1 MTDTHNCSRCGTPIA
16 PGAHYCPSC
25 GLDISG
31 SQGGVATVNVTSPL
45 ALKPDALLEALRQ
58 AALGEYEVLAELG
71 RGGMATV
78 YLAHDIA
85 LDRKIAIKVM
95 SPLLL
100 SGEGMAERFKRE
112 ARTAGQLSHPH
123 IIPIYAVRESG
134 GLLYFVM
141 KFVEGRPLDSI
152 IREVGPLPIA
162 MVQTILQQVGS
173 ALGYAHRRGVIHRDI
188 KPANIMI
195 DSDGWAVVTDFGIAK
210 VSQTPGLTVTGA
222 TVGTPS
228 YMSPEQCA
236 AKELDGAS
244 DQYSLGVVAYEMLS
258 GKLPFAADSVMAVM
272 YAHFND
278 PPPPIQMARADCPP
292 KIASA
297 VMRMLE
303 KEPDRRFPTSDAA
316 VAAIGGPP
324 LAPDD
329 PIRTKMMT
337 LAAKS
342 DSLKVLAR
350 FTTPVSQPS
359 AVLGTSGARPS
370 IATLLISPERATVSA
385 GSEVQLLVS
394 AKSRDG
400 QTLVSRPMSWASTNT
415 RIARVAPN
423 GLVTAVGPGTVMI
436 TASSDNT
443 SATATITVTAVRSR
457 TRVFAL
463 VAGGVV
469 LAGIAAILW
478 LVNPFGR
485 GGSNGAPPTD
495 SVTGAASVAL
505 DSPTGPT
512 LGVSLP
518 AAETTVAPAPA
529 PPQRVPSRETTPRA
543 RDSSESTVATA
554 LASAR
559 AARAQA
565 VDAGAG
571 ETDLSRGDEAV
582 RLAQQ
587 LRQSG
592 RRAAAFAQLQRATG
606 LFAEAEN
613 TATAARIAAARRLPA
628 PDTASSP
635 PAPPPPVTSAPEPAV
650 DPVPAIRSTID
661 AYARALERQDIN
673 AVLRVF
679 PDIPQS
685 QADSW
690 RQFFTGAED
699 IRASWQAMRITPTGN
714 QADARVAMTLTFK
727 RADNHAP
734 DRARYEVT
742 IQLARR
748 SSEWV
753 ITAVR

>member
-16 PGAHYCPSC
+16 PGAHFCPSC

-45 ALKPDALLEALRQ
+45 LKPDALLEALRQ

-85 LDRKIAIKVM
+85 LDRKVAIKVM
-95 SPLLL
+95 SPVLL

-152 IREVGPLPIA
+152 IREVGPLPIP

-258 GKLPFAADSVMAVM
+258 GKLPFVADSVMAVM

-278 PPPPIQMARADCPP
+278 PPPPIHLARADCPP
-292 KIASA
+292 QIAAA

-303 KEPDRRFPTSDAA
+303 KEPNHRFPTSDAA

-329 PIRTKMMT
+329 PIRTRMMT

-350 FTTPVSQPS
+350 FNTPVSQPS
-359 AVLGTSGARPS
+359 ATLSGSGARPS
-370 IATLLISPERATVSA
+370 IATLLISPERAMVSA

-400 QTLVSRPMSWASTNT
+400 QTLVNRPMSWASTNT
-415 RIARVAPN
+415 RVARVAPN
-423 GLVTAVGPGTVMI
+423 GLVSAVGPGTVMI
-436 TASSDNT
+436 TASSGNT
-443 SATATITVTAVRSR
+443 SATATITVTAAR
-457 TRVFAL
+457 TRTRAFAL
-463 VAGGVV
+463 AAGGVV

-485 GGSNGAPPTD
+485 GGTNGAQAD
-495 SVTGAASVAL
+495 SVTGTAMVPV
-505 DSPTGPT
+505 DSPTAPAV
-512 LGVSLP
+512 GVSLP
-518 AAETTVAPAPA
+518 AAETTLAPAPV
-529 PPQRVPSRETTPRA
+529 PPQSVPPRETTPRT

-559 AARAQA
+559 GARAQA

-571 ETDLSRGDEAV
+571 EADLIRGDDAV

-587 LRQSG
+587 LRRSG
-592 RRAAAFAQLQRATG
+592 RRAAAFAQLQRAAG
-606 LFAEAEN
+606 LFADAEN
-613 TATAARIAAARRLPA
+613 TATAARIAAARRVPA

-635 PAPPPPVTSAPEPAV
+635 PAPPPTTAAPEPVV

-699 IRASWQAMRITPTGN
+699 IRASWQAMRIAPSGN

-734 DRARYEVT
+734 DRARFEVT

-753 ITAVR
+753 ITAIR